1 MATTVLLLGRTE
13 IVLDDVRAGLQVD
26 ADVELRAG
34 TTLDDVRVAFDEGP
48 VDVVCVGA
56 GLDLATRLDIV
67 RHIFTFSESTTVHM
81 KDRKSGPAGMLPFV
95 NAVLGGLVG

>member
-13 IVLDDVRAGLQVD
+13 IVLDDVRTRIQVD

-34 TTLDDVRVAFDEGP
+34 TTLDDVRAAFAEGP
-48 VDVVCVGA
+48 VDIVIMGA

-67 RHIFTFSESTTVHM
+67 RHVFTFSEATSVHM
-81 KDRKSGPAGMLPFV
+81 KDRTSGPAAMLPFV